1 MQIGKNVNFF
11 RWVSFSALFSSLSH
25 SHNRELFRDFPTFP
39 HPLFTEGW
47 VCVWVGLASP
57 CGHNLTNKKRKQEES
72 PTASFVVLVIVY
84 WWPRIGNPR
93 PPFPHDPPLQWREG
107 GHFSRA
113 PRSTYVRSEGAR
125 KWNLC
130 TSEKRMPQMVTLAGW
145 LLWQHW
151 MVSLLVGRMGPGV
164 RDISRCWKRCQQS

>member
-1 MQIGKNVNFF
+1 MQIGKNMNFF

-25 SHNRELFRDFPTFP
+25 SLSRGLFRDFPTIP
-39 HPLFTEGW
+39 HSFTKPPSYGW

-57 CGHNLTNKKRKQEES
+57 CGHNLTNKKKKKARRV
-72 PTASFVVLVIVY
+72 TNRIVRGIGDCVLVATDRQPVHRSATI
-84 WWPRIGNPR
+84 
-93 PPFPHDPPLQWREG
+93 PPLQWREG

-151 MVSLLVGRMGPGV
+151 MVLFWLVGWVPG
-164 RDISRCWKRCQQS
+164 SGT